1 QPFSGY
7 AFNKAHAI
15 CYGVIA
21 YQTAYLKAH
30 YTVEYMCAVLQSASG
45 NTERIAAALAE
56 CNRLGIPVMAPD
68 VNYSEANF
76 TIETVEDGRDGIRY
90 GLAQIKNVG
99 AGAVE
104 GLLAERRAAGVFAD
118 LEAFARRISAREINK
133 RVLEALAR
141 AGAMDGFGS
150 RGGIIGGLDRIL
162 SLAQQEQRLRETGQ
176 TSMFDLFG
184 AQVATPLPALE
195 IESIAIPQQQLLQWE
210 KELLGTYLSEHPF
223 QQASQHLAE
232 WVTHTLSEVNADLV
246 GQEAV
251 LAGTVVG
258 VRALATKQGKAFA
271 AVTLEDLSG
280 QTEVVVW
287 SDQYEP
293 WKARGLLF
301 EGTVLMLKVSVR
313 QRGDRLTVAAA
324 EATAYDFEAG
334 RPADANLSR
343 FYVRGTGSRLRAA
356 EEPGVYDPSPLPPAP
371 PEPGRRPD
379 LRIVAPDAP
388 APEPVE
394 VPQVAPR
401 ADLVGPH
408 RLVITME
415 ETTDDAADLRR
426 LRRIF
431 ALLDE
436 HAGDVPVELVVRQG
450 GGVTARLR
458 RGGVDP
464 SALEELLKRLRG
476 YLGVLGEAREAGA
489 ATSDA
494 LAVAAGG

>member
-1 QPFSGY
+1 ALP
-7 AFNKAHAI
+7 I
-15 CYGVIA
+15 C
-21 YQTAYLKAH
+21 
-30 YTVEYMCAVLQSASG
+30 
-45 NTERIAAALAE
+45 
-56 CNRLGIPVMAPD
+56 LGIPVMAPD
-68 VNYSEANF
+68 VNRSEANF
-76 TIETVEDGRDGIRY
+76 TIEPLEDGRDGIRY

-104 GLLAERRAAGVFAD
+104 GLLAERRSGGTFAH
-118 LEAFARRISAREINK
+118 LEDFARRISAREINK

-141 AGAMDGFGS
+141 AGAMDCLGS

-195 IESIAIPQQQLLQWE
+195 IESIAVPQQQLLQWE

-232 WVTHTLSEVNADLV
+232 WVTHTLSEVTAELV

-251 LAGTVVG
+251 IAGTVAG
-258 VRALATKQGKAFA
+258 IRALATKQGKAFA

-301 EGTVLMLKVSVR
+301 EGTVLMMKVSVR

-324 EATAYDFEAG
+324 EATPYDYESG
-334 RPADANLSR
+334 RPADINLSR
-343 FYVRGTGSRLRAA
+343 FVVRGTASRLRAA
-356 EEPGVYDPSPLPPAP
+356 EDSPAYPSPAAPPPEPG
-371 PEPGRRPD
+371 PGRRPD
-379 LRIVAPDAP
+379 LRIVLPDEPAAEPSDVLPSAPP
-388 APEPVE
+388 
-394 VPQVAPR
+394 
-401 ADLVGPH
+401 ADLSGPH
-408 RLVITME
+408 RLVVTME
-415 ETTDDAADLRR
+415 ETTDEAADLRR
-426 LRRIF
+426 LRRIC

-436 HAGDVPVELVVRQG
+436 HQGETPVEIVIRQ
-450 GGVTARLR
+450 
-458 RGGVDP
+458 RGGASTRLGRGGIDP

-476 YLGVLGEAREAGA
+476 LLGVLGEARETGVVA
-489 ATSDA
+489 SDA